1 MVKYEFDKDSFDIK
15 RASRSVSNII
25 MLAVKWIV
33 GTASL
38 AALYYLIASFFI
50 STEAERRLRTENKMY
65 EKLYERMEERQDLIG
80 DVIEDLR
87 VRDDG
92 IYEKVFHT
100 DAPSVEAEIFLR
112 QSLYKEGSDGAG
124 IVKYTE
130 QKINKLDK
138 TAAGVEENLKSVLD
152 AVILKKKVL
161 PPMGVPV
168 DDLVYA
174 KIGASVGQ
182 KINPFY
188 KVPSQHNGLD
198 IIAAQGDAVY
208 AAANGFVSEVKHS
221 GKGLGNM
228 VEIKHE
234 GGYYTRYAHLGNIS
248 VAGGQSIKKGQKIG
262 SVGMSGGSF
271 VPHLHYEVFKDG
283 KFLDPINHLFSDLS
297 PKDYANM
304 TYMAIR
310 TQQSLD

>member
-1 MVKYEFDKDSFDIK
+1 MG
-15 RASRSVSNII
+15 NII
-25 MLAVKWIV
+25 TLAFKWLV

-38 AALYYLIASFFI
+38 AALYYLIASLFI

-65 EKLYERMEERQDLIG
+65 EKLYERMVERQDLIE

-87 VRDDG
+87 IRDNG

-100 DAPSVEAEIFLR
+100 AAPSVEAEVFLR
-112 QSLYKEGSDGAG
+112 PSLYNEGQESSG

-130 QKINKLDK
+130 KKIDKLDK
-138 TAAGVEENLKSVLD
+138 SAAGVDNNLR
-152 AVILKKKVL
+152 AVWEALVLKKKAL
-161 PPMGVPV
+161 PPTGIPV
-168 DDLVYA
+168 ENIVYA
-174 KIGASVGQ
+174 RIGASVGQ

-198 IIAAQGDAVY
+198 IIAAQGEPVY
-208 AAANGFVSEVKHS
+208 AAANGLVNEVKRS
-221 GKGLGNM
+221 GKGLGNV
-228 VEIKHE
+228 VEIKHD
-234 GGYYTRYAHLGNIS
+234 GGYFTRYAHLGNIS
-248 VAGGQSIKKGQKIG
+248 VVTGQNIRKGQKIG
-262 SVGMSGGSF
+262 SVGVSGNSF
-271 VPHLHYEVFKDG
+271 APHLHYEVLKDG
-283 KFLDPINHLFSDLS
+283 EIQDPINHLFSNLS